1 MRSRAQII
9 PPVKGFLIYIWD
21 NLRGSVAPE
30 KRRYFSGRDVMTEA
44 GIRTNLLKDIYIS
57 LGEPIN
63 NNEWSVRLYVKPMV
77 RFIWIGGFLI
87 AVGGIIASFNR
98 RKS

>member
-1 MRSRAQII
+1 
-9 PPVKGFLIYIWD
+9 
-21 NLRGSVAPE
+21 
-30 KRRYFSGRDVMTEA
+30 MTEA

>member
-1 MRSRAQII
+1 
-9 PPVKGFLIYIWD
+9 
-21 NLRGSVAPE
+21 
-30 KRRYFSGRDVMTEA
+30 MTEA

-57 LGEPIN
+57 LGERIN